1 MVHHPTVGFLQPTML
16 NGLNM
21 LFKRMVHLGSM
32 PNALRIR
39 VPETHTPSFLVASRG
54 YWWRCMAAVWS
65 RHSSMSL
72 RLLFL
77 RLNIQNRNLHVFS
90 IWWQSGYQMIK
101 MATYIKSV
109 IWNVEYDGKLMEFIW
124 IRWLTCWAGVH
135 RIFLQTLSVF
145 SQDCAGLCRTV
156 QTRVFRIV

>member
-145 SQDCAGLCRTV
+145 SQDCAGLCKHAC
-156 QTRVFRIV
+156 FG